1 MTSRPITIACFAFL
15 TLLTGCTGKVRY
27 PDYYMLALAPS
38 KQPATNDPGQLA
50 TVAVRRFDTPGY
62 LRQGRIMY
70 RETPEQLGFYEY
82 HRWASEPGQAVT
94 SAVIDALRTTGLF
107 ASVEPYDGQERP
119 EYLLRGRLERLDEVD
134 YEGKVG
140 VEVKFSAELSNIRT
154 GAPLWAGSVTKTLD
168 VNTKD
173 MNSVVSAMSQ
183 ATQDGISQLMTD
195 MEHQLRKSTVA
206 SGTSTP
212 AISRARE

>member
-1 MTSRPITIACFAFL
+1 MTSRPITIACFAFI
-15 TLLTGCTGKVRY
+15 TLLTGCAGKVRY

-38 KQPATNDPGQLA
+38 KQPATSDPGQFA
-50 TVAVRRFDTPGY
+50 TVAVGRFDTPGY
-62 LRQGRIMY
+62 LRQGRIIY

-94 SAVIDALRTTGLF
+94 SAVIDSLRTTGLF
-107 ASVEPYDGQERP
+107 ASVEQYDGQERP

-134 YEGKVG
+134 YEGKVA
-140 VEVKFSAELSNIRT
+140 VEVKLSAELSNTRT
-154 GAPLWAGSVTKTLD
+154 GAPLWAGSVTKALD
-168 VNTKD
+168 VNTRD

-183 ATQDGISQLMTD
+183 ATRDGVSQLMAD

-212 AISRARE
+212 AVSRDQE